1 MTKFREFVLS
11 GKFNEAYNLSK
22 NMEKKLISDE
32 LIAISFSTKNM
43 LAYGFAVY
51 ALLKEENDEYHDIAI
66 SLLMNSYIDL
76 DGAAEFAYCHAKRE
90 LEYNDKSYS
99 GLCNIRDLSSH
110 PDNSGTKEDHE
121 WAKNR
126 INELY
131 SDDIV

>member
-76 DGAAEFAYCHAKRE
+76 LNKESSLLKTLQAFAYII
-90 LEYNDKSYS
+90 YS
-99 GLCNIRDLSSH
+99 TDTTNPLFMNNLNKIVAGNVSTNAH
-110 PDNSGTKEDHE
+110 TG
-121 WAKNR
+121 WFNR
-126 INELY
+126 
-131 SDDIV
+131 VFK